1 MQFQSSS
8 TMQVVLVEGSTDSYI
23 CSVDYVKSRKS
34 YLIEENVF
42 EVIKFCFER
51 RTKDEIKCFSLRSG
65 LIREEQFENFF
76 TEFLLGKGIIK
87 DASVKENLILSSPL
101 LKIKLR
107 LLSPVVVNFLVNP
120 LITLFSIST
129 AILLMLVFCASL
141 IHISAWIYNGEFY
154 HQSAMLNWSD
164 SIVVIALIGA
174 GLIFHELGHAA
185 AAYKYGCRKV
195 EIGVGWYIYFIVF
208 YAELSEAWRLR
219 PEKRLII
226 DCAGGYFQSIF
237 GAVLWLAFLY
247 TEQFVFMSAAAL
259 LALYSLFNLNPFFR
273 MDGYWIASDL
283 MKITNLRTTAFGV
296 IKKLFTTPLQ
306 LIQDMRINRG
316 NLQRTV
322 FFYAMAMLLFHIW
335 FSYYVYSSLFPT
347 SLKVF
352 YDVSNTVFVNKF
364 DFAELTISL
373 AQLLWHGLIIYFVIY
388 FSANMA
394 KQIFSAIKRKYRAQ
408 N

>member
-1 MQFQSSS
+1 MKFQSSS
-8 TMQVVLVEGSTDSYI
+8 TVQVVLVEGSTDRYI

-34 YLIEENVF
+34 YLIERNVF
-42 EVIKFCFER
+42 DVIKFCYEP
-51 RTKDEIKCFSLRSG
+51 RTKEEIKCFSLQSG
-65 LIREEQFENFF
+65 AISENQFDNFF
-76 TEFLLGKGIIK
+76 SEFLLKKGIIR
-87 DASVKENLILSSPL
+87 DSSVKETLILSSPL
-101 LKIKLR
+101 LRIKLR
-107 LLSPVVVNFLVNP
+107 LLSPVVVNFLVKP
-120 LITLFSIST
+120 LAGLFSIN
-129 AILLMLVFCASL
+129 AAVILALVFLTSL
-141 IHISAWIYNGEFY
+141 IHISVYIYNGDFSR
-154 HQSAMLNWSD
+154 QSAVLNWSD
-164 SIVVIALIGA
+164 SITVIALIGA

-208 YAELSEAWRLR
+208 YAELSEAWRLK

-237 GAVLWLAFLY
+237 GAVLWLVFIY

-283 MKITNLRTTAFGV
+283 MRITNLRTTAFGV
-296 IKKLFTTPLQ
+296 IKRLFTTPLQ
-306 LIQDMRINRG
+306 LIQDMRINHG
-316 NLQRTV
+316 SLQRTV
-322 FFYAMAMLLFHIW
+322 FFYAMAMVLFYTW

-352 YDVSNTVFVNKF
+352 YDVSNAALVNKF
-364 DFAELTISL
+364 DLTELTISL

-388 FSANMA
+388 FSASMV
-394 KQIFSAIKRKYRAQ
+394 KQIFEAIRAKYRV
-408 N
+408 

>member
-8 TMQVVLVEGSTDSYI
+8 TMQVVLVEGSTDRYI

-34 YLIEENVF
+34 YLIERNVF
-42 EVIKFCFER
+42 DVIKFCYEP
-51 RTKDEIKCFSLRSG
+51 RTKEEIKCFSLQSG
-65 LIREEQFENFF
+65 AISENQFDNFF
-76 TEFLLGKGIIK
+76 SEFLLKKGIIK
-87 DASVKENLILSSPL
+87 DSSVKETLILSSPL

-107 LLSPVVVNFLVNP
+107 LLSPVVVNFLVKP
-120 LITLFSIST
+120 LVGLFSIN
-129 AILLMLVFCASL
+129 AAVILALVFLTSL
-141 IHISAWIYNGEFY
+141 IHIGVYIYNGDFSR
-154 HQSAMLNWSD
+154 QSAVLNWSD
-164 SIVVIALIGA
+164 SIAVIALIGA
-174 GLIFHELGHAA
+174 GLIFHELGHAT

-208 YAELSEAWRLR
+208 YAELSEAWRLK

-237 GAVLWLAFLY
+237 GAILWLAFIY

-259 LALYSLFNLNPFFR
+259 LALYSVFNLNPFFR

-296 IKKLFTTPLQ
+296 IKKLFTTPFQ

-322 FFYAMAMLLFHIW
+322 FFYAMAMVLFYIW

-352 YDVSNTVFVNKF
+352 YDVSNAAFVHKF
-364 DFAELTISL
+364 DLTELTISL

-388 FSANMA
+388 FSASMV
-394 KQIFSAIKRKYRAQ
+394 KQIFGAIRSKYRV
-408 N
+408 

>member
-1 MQFQSSS
+1 
-8 TMQVVLVEGSTDSYI
+8 MQVVLVEGSTDRYI

-34 YLIEENVF
+34 YLIERNVF
-42 EVIKFCFER
+42 DVIKFCYEP
-51 RTKDEIKCFSLRSG
+51 RTKEEIKCFSLQSG
-65 LIREEQFENFF
+65 AISENQFDNFF
-76 TEFLLGKGIIK
+76 SEFLLKKGIIK
-87 DASVKENLILSSPL
+87 DSSVKETLILSSPL

-107 LLSPVVVNFLVNP
+107 LLSPVVVNFLVKP
-120 LITLFSIST
+120 LVGLFSIN
-129 AILLMLVFCASL
+129 AAVILALVFLTSL
-141 IHISAWIYNGEFY
+141 IHIGVYIYNGDFSR
-154 HQSAMLNWSD
+154 QSAVLNWSD
-164 SIVVIALIGA
+164 SIAVIALIGA
-174 GLIFHELGHAA
+174 GLIFHELGHAT

-208 YAELSEAWRLR
+208 YAELSEAWRLK

-237 GAVLWLAFLY
+237 GAILWLAFIY

-259 LALYSLFNLNPFFR
+259 LALYSVFNLNPFFR

-296 IKKLFTTPLQ
+296 IKKLFTTPFQ

-322 FFYAMAMLLFHIW
+322 FFYAMAMVLFYIW

-352 YDVSNTVFVNKF
+352 YDVSNAAFVHKF
-364 DFAELTISL
+364 DLTELTISL

-388 FSANMA
+388 FSASMV
-394 KQIFSAIKRKYRAQ
+394 KQIFGAIRSKYRV
-408 N
+408 